1 MKIITKAQLAEK
13 GRADFLVI
21 DLFFSKGKIEELPPL
36 LSKRIKNLINQRIKE
51 LNFKGEKAGESLVV
65 ENSTTDKRRFKYIL
79 ILSLGEKKDFD
90 LEKARRAAGA
100 CLQIIKKY
108 HTKTVAIPLFA
119 EEKIKE
125 HNPGN
130 IAQAMTEGFI
140 LADYEF
146 NKYKK
151 KTNQSTKIKEITIYC
166 QNKEHLSTIKQGIDK
181 GKLFSQAQIIARN
194 LVNEPPQYMHP
205 QALAEFAKRLTD
217 KNSNITA
224 KILNKQQIAKLGMG
238 VFLAVDQ
245 GSDQDPFFIH
255 LTYKPQQKPSAK
267 IVLVGKSIT
276 FDSGGLSL
284 KPSDAM
290 SNMKMDMAGGA
301 AVLGIF
307 SALKHLKIG
316 AEIHG
321 LLPACENMPSG
332 KAIKVGDVVKAANG
346 TSIEIANTD
355 AEGRLTLA
363 DALIYAQNIKPDII
377 IDLATLTGAAIVA
390 LGDDIA
396 ALMGNDQTLENK
408 LMQASQISGEK
419 IWPLPLPEEYKSHIK
434 SKIADIKNIG
444 KKGSAGTIAGGLF
457 LQHFVKKAKW
467 AHLDIAGPAWI
478 EQPEIS
484 YLPVGGSG
492 FGVRL
497 LLNFLLNFSD

>member
-1 MKIITKAQLAEK
+1 MKITTKTQVVEK
-13 GRADFLVI
+13 GKADFLVI
-21 DLFFSKGKIEELPPL
+21 SLFFSKGKMEKPFPV
-36 LSKRIKNLINQRIKE
+36 LSKKIKNLIDQKIKE

-65 ENSTTDKRRFKYIL
+65 ENTATDKRRFKYIL

-100 CLQIIKKY
+100 CLQTAKKY
-108 HTKTVAIPLFA
+108 HAKTIATPLFG
-119 EEKIKE
+119 EEKAKE
-125 HNPGN
+125 YNPGS

-151 KTNQSTKIKEITIYC
+151 KTNQPTKIKEITIYC
-166 QNKEHLSTIKQGIDK
+166 QNKEYLPASKQGINK
-181 GKLFSQAQIIARN
+181 GKLFSHAQIIARD

-205 QALAEFAKRLTD
+205 RALAEFAKKLAEKD
-217 KNSNITA
+217 NITA
-224 KILNKQQIAKLGMG
+224 KILDKQQITKLEMG
-238 VFLAVDQ
+238 AFLAVDQ

-255 LTYKPQQKPSAK
+255 LTYKPQQKPTAK
-267 IVLVGKSIT
+267 IVLIGKSIT

-301 AVLGIF
+301 AVLGVF
-307 SALKHLKIG
+307 FALKRLKIN

-332 KAIKVGDVVKAANG
+332 KAIKVGDVVKAADG
-346 TSIEIANTD
+346 TSIEVANTD

-363 DALIYAQNIKPDII
+363 DALIYAQKIKPDII

-396 ALMGNDQTLENK
+396 ALMDNDQTLENK
-408 LMQASQISGEK
+408 LMQASQMSGER

-434 SKIADIKNIG
+434 SKVADIKNIG

-484 YLPVGGSG
+484 YLPIGGSG